1 LSALASTRSLTFTL
15 TIALLL
21 RSRGSVEQLAYAR
34 CVSTAFETLAS
45 GYGLVEGPTWTP
57 DGALVWSDVLGGG
70 VYRRDPTGAIETLIP
85 KRRGVGG
92 IALHADGGLV
102 VGGRDLIHVKDGV
115 SRTLLSVPDL
125 PGWNDL
131 ATDARGRVW
140 AGSVRFRVFDPAVT
154 PVPGECWRVD
164 AASRGAPVYDG
175 VLHANGIA
183 LAPDER
189 WLVHADT
196 RSEVLWVH
204 DLDADGNVSGR
215 RAFPV
220 EGAPDGLAFDTAGC
234 VWVAIA
240 GGGRV
245 ERFTPAGRVD
255 RRLAVPAR
263 MVTSVCFA
271 GDDLRELIVV
281 TADRTDEPSL
291 RGSVLRTRVD
301 VSGATV
307 HPARI

>member
-1 LSALASTRSLTFTL
+1 
-15 TIALLL
+15 
-21 RSRGSVEQLAYAR
+21 
-34 CVSTAFETLAS
+34 
-45 GYGLVEGPTWTP
+45 
-57 DGALVWSDVLGGG
+57 
-70 VYRRDPTGAIETLIP
+70 
-85 KRRGVGG
+85 
-92 IALHADGGLV
+92 
-102 VGGRDLIHVKDGV
+102 
-115 SRTLLSVPDL
+115 
-125 PGWNDL
+125 
-131 ATDARGRVW
+131 
-140 AGSVRFRVFDPAVT
+140 
-154 PVPGECWRVD
+154 
-164 AASRGAPVYDG
+164 
-175 VLHANGIA
+175 
-183 LAPDER
+183 
-189 WLVHADT
+189 
-196 RSEVLWVH
+196 
-204 DLDADGNVSGR
+204 
-215 RAFPV
+215 V